1 VQHANAAELYLQ
13 GIGYREQELQV
24 AKGQRFES
32 EVPSGVQWAS
42 FAGGTHIFIKGV
54 GLAEAPEA
62 NSILLESNE
71 LSATIPGPPMTEAD
85 IFNS

>member
-1 VQHANAAELYLQ
+1 
-13 GIGYREQELQV
+13 
-24 AKGQRFES
+24 
-32 EVPSGVQWAS
+32 VPSGVQWAS

-54 GLAEAPEA
+54 GLADAPEG

-71 LSATIPGPPMTEAD
+71 LSATIPGPPMTEED